1 MSTGTVINI
10 TAGSNFTRS
19 SSPTFGQADST
30 SIPKPSKDYDRASS
44 GAINNEGAEH
54 GRNSDLL
61 ATAFPASVLG
71 LQAYNPEDIF
81 KSILSG
87 DNAALGHEAS
97 DLPLGHDL
105 QHGVPLELH
114 A

>member
-10 TAGSNFTRS
+10 AAGSNFTAS

-30 SIPKPSKDYDRASS
+30 SIPKPSKDYDKTSA

-71 LQAYNPEDIF
+71 LQSYDPQDIYNQL
-81 KSILSG
+81 LS
-87 DNAALGHEAS
+87 
-97 DLPLGHDL
+97 
-105 QHGVPLELH
+105 
-114 A
+114 